1 MRTYTLN
8 KYLLIILSV
17 ILLVSGCA
25 SSVTSDIVVEVEAEP
40 KANFKDYSRYKWLG
54 SAAIVYDPKGK
65 WEVPNFDADSEIKF
79 HIDTELRA
87 RGMTED
93 SLDADLVVAFS
104 AGIDMESMD
113 IDIDPESNLTT
124 LENVPLG
131 TLIVVLV
138 DAKTGLAIWAGSAT
152 AEIQES
158 PGEEAIK
165 KRIAYA
171 VRTMFKKFPK

>member
-1 MRTYTLN
+1 MN
-8 KYLLIILSV
+8 KYLFILFGVMLLIA
-17 ILLVSGCA
+17 GCA
-25 SSVTSDIVVEVEAEP
+25 SSVTSDIMVEAEADP
-40 KANFKDYSRYKWLG
+40 RANFEGYSRYKWLG
-54 SAAIVYDPKGK
+54 SAAIVYDPEGK
-65 WEVPNFDADSEIKF
+65 WEVPQFDADSEIKF

-93 SLDADLVVAFS
+93 SIDADIVVAFA
-104 AGIDMESMD
+104 AGVDMDSMELG
-113 IDIDPESNLTT
+113 IDPESNLTT

-131 TLIVVLV
+131 ALIIVLI

-152 AEIQES
+152 AEIQER

-171 VRTMFKKFPK
+171 VRTMFKQLPK